1 MRIAAVGDLHCGR
14 GMEGGLHGHFS
25 GLAEH
30 ADVLLLC
37 GDLTD
42 YGLPEEARSLA
53 HELAGVSSLPVLAV
67 LGNHDHEQGQ
77 AAEVV
82 HVLREA
88 GVHVLEGQSCVIQG
102 VGFAGTKGFI
112 GGFGTHTLGAWGE
125 RATKALVEESIRET
139 MLLEAALARLR
150 TEHKIVLLHYAPVS
164 GTCTGE
170 PPEIVPFLG
179 CSRLEE
185 PINRFGASAVFH
197 GHVHR
202 GSLRSHTYT
211 GIPVFNVSL
220 PLLDRQGQ
228 LIAGAFVIDT
238 NDLTHRLS
246 EDLRSQ

>member
-1 MRIAAVGDLHCGR
+1 MGDLHCGR
-14 GMEGGLHGHFS
+14 GIEGSLHGHFN

-42 YGLPEEARSLA
+42 YGRPEEARALT
-53 HELAGVSSLPVLAV
+53 HELAGSSLPILAV
-67 LGNHDHEQGQ
+67 LGNHDHESGQ

-125 RATKALVEESIRET
+125 HATKALVEESIREA
-139 MLLEAALARLR
+139 MLLEAGLARLR
-150 TEHKIVLLHYAPVS
+150 TEWKIVLLHYAPVS
-164 GTCTGE
+164 GTCAGE

-197 GHVHR
+197 GHAHR
-202 GSLRSHTYT
+202 GTLESHTYT

-220 PLLDRQGQ
+220 PLLARQSC
-228 LIAGAFVIDT
+228 IASGAFVVDT
-238 NDLTHRLS
+238 DGIARRQRDSDSHS
-246 EDLRSQ
+246 ERK